1 MPKPMMNAAS
11 AYAKVSRTAL
21 TPREAEAAVLI
32 KAARGIQAFRS
43 EDVTSSAA
51 LNDALMFN
59 QKVWTL
65 LASAV
70 ADPANPLPDEIRRNV
85 TGIAVFVFR
94 TILDAMIAPSARKL
108 DALISLNHQ
117 LAAGLQGN
125 PGPAAA

>member
-1 MPKPMMNAAS
+1 MHAAN
-11 AYAKVSRTAL
+11 AYAKVSRSAL
-21 TPREAEAAVLI
+21 TPREAEAAVLL
-32 KAARGIQAFRS
+32 KAAGRLQAFS
-43 EDVTSSAA
+43 GPELAGSSA
-51 LNDALMFN
+51 LNEALMFN
-59 QKVWTL
+59 QRVWMI

-70 ADPANPLPDEIRRNV
+70 ADPANPLPDELRRSV

-94 TILDAMIAPSARKL
+94 TILDAMIAPTRAKL